1 VTSSAWT
8 RPLLMGASTRRRNR
22 AEPVREPVRDPQGAA
37 SAARVIPAATP
48 ARSARA
54 TVGPRVEVSV
64 QDVVG
69 RSVRD
74 LTEPDDVEVARRFA
88 AGDERALALAY
99 ERWGGLVHG
108 LAVRALGSTVDAED
122 VTQQVFVSAW
132 TGRSG
137 YRPENGA
144 LPAWLV
150 GITRHRIA
158 DAFARRRREERERL
172 AAAATPDADRAS
184 TRFDTGSDDRVVLL
198 DELARIGEPQ
208 RGIMELAF
216 FHDLTHEQIAARTG
230 LPLGTVKSHIRR
242 TLVRLRTRLE
252 VNGAAL

>member
-1 VTSSAWT
+1 M
-8 RPLLMGASTRRRNR
+8 RPL
-22 AEPVREPVRDPQGAA
+22 
-37 SAARVIPAATP
+37 
-48 ARSARA
+48 RA
-54 TVGPRVEVSV
+54 TALAGVGAVGLVVEARRTGAHGADGMAKVDSRRVRGRRVHVQPRSEVLVEA
-64 QDVVG
+64 VVG
-69 RSVRD
+69 APVQGV
-74 LTEPDDVEVARRFA
+74 TEPDDAEVARRFA
-88 AGDERALALAY
+88 DGDEQALALAY

-108 LAVRALGSTVDAED
+108 LAVRALGSSADAED

-132 TGRSG
+132 TGRAG
-137 YRPENGA
+137 YRAEHGP

-158 DAFARRRREERERL
+158 DAFARRMREERERR
-172 AAAATPDADRAS
+172 AAASHPDPDLGVGGG
-184 TRFDTGSDDRVVLL
+184 FEQGSEDRVVLL

-252 VNGAAL
+252 VNDAAL